1 MLTRSQQNWSKQMD
15 RHQSLCSHSSLQQD
29 LADRGMANPVGPVL
43 DHHTSK
49 ERQFAAVPE
58 LLNDQPHQPSKQSHA
73 ENHIEQIEAAS
84 GEDLAEKQAS
94 EQEGTQQIFNLR
106 ILHEKRLQ
114 HQQDLYHVFIDFK
127 KAFKR
132 VWHAALLATMKKYKI
147 SASLICDMKHLYD
160 KATIAAAMTA

>member
-73 ENHIEQIEAAS
+73 EDCIVQIETAS
-84 GEDLAEKQAS
+84 REDIAEEQAGFRAGRS
-94 EQEGTQQIFNLR
+94 TTKQIFSLR
-106 ILHEKRLQ
+106 TRCEKHLQ
-114 HQQDLYHVFIDFK
+114 HQQDLHNVFIDFK
-127 KAFKR
+127 KAFER
-132 VWHAALLATMKKYKI
+132 VWHAALRATMKKYT
-147 SASLICDMKHLYD
+147 SAPAITESSHL
-160 KATIAAAMTA
+160 